1 MFNVR
6 GVNVFPSAI
15 HKVITSANAIASGHF
30 RILLDGPGPYDR
42 VHIRAEAAAH
52 VPEDDWRGIAQEL
65 EKRVRDTI
73 GASANVDIV
82 PFETLPRTDGK
93 TSLVEKV

>member
-30 RILLDGPGPYDR
+30 RILLNGPGPYDR
-42 VHIRAEAAAH
+42 VNIRAEAAEH
-52 VPEDDWRGIAQEL
+52 VLQDDWRGIAREL
-65 EKRVRDTI
+65 EKRIRDTI
-73 GASANVDIV
+73 GASADVDIV
-82 PFETLPRTDGK
+82 AFESLPRTDGK
-93 TSLVEKV
+93 TSLVERV